1 MKKILIYF
9 KFNYSKLN
17 LAAFN
22 KINEKLEYYKIVDYS
37 SFFHSNDELN
47 FEKLH
52 KLVEENI
59 IEIEKSIGEFV
70 RDVYLIIE
78 TPENMSIKFFC

>member
-1 MKKILIYF
+1 MSEKNFDIFLE
-9 KFNYSKLN
+9 FNYSELN

-22 KINEKLEYYKIVDYS
+22 KINEKLEYYKTVVYS
-37 SFFHSNDELN
+37 SFFHSSDELN

-59 IEIEKSIGEFV
+59 IEIEKSIVNLLEMF
-70 RDVYLIIE
+70 
-78 TPENMSIKFFC
+78 M